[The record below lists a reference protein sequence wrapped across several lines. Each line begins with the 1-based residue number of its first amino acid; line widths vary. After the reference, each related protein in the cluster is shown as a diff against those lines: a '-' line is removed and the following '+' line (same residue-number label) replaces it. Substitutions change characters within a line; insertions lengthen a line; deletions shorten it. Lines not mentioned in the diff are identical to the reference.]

1 MPSLRS
7 HWARLRLPVVGV
19 VVFLAY
25 ACAQRELAPV
35 GPVDEDLHGTYV
47 YEGENDSFPR
57 MRYASGAITLND
69 RCPVRRDKLNPNLRP
84 IFVNGQ
90 PVGFC

>member
-1 MPSLRS
+1 MPSLAS
-7 HWARLRLPVVGV
+7 SWVRLRPLTLGAIA
-19 VVFLAY
+19 FLAY
-25 ACAQRELAPV
+25 ACAQREPSPV
-35 GPVDEDLHGTYV
+35 GPVDEDLHGTYF

-57 MRYASGAITLND
+57 MRYASGAVTIND